1 MWPCTT
7 SRTRGAAP
15 RRGPRRAAGGRLK
28 KTYMHLYTQNVRLTR
43 SFYPL
48 VDVVPAALECYAFC
62 KETRTKWRSICIRHQ
77 DFSGTQG
84 FRYSRCVAIPGLPGD
99 YSYFAPVSKVTGNL
113 LSLFE
118 QFEACFVLRQRK
130 TATVPIEFSK

>member
-99 YSYFAPVSKVTGNL
+99 YSYFAPASHWDF
-113 LSLFE
+113 LSLSSCLRPASISGRGKRQ
-118 QFEACFVLRQRK
+118 QFQSNSQRK
-130 TATVPIEFSK
+130 